1 MKNVK
6 VRSKKIHK
14 VAKSYRVAGMQI
26 RSGVKA
32 GHRWDAGNFSDRI
45 R

>member
-6 VRSKKIHK
+6 VRSKKIRK
-14 VAKSYRVAGMQI
+14 VAKSCHVAGMQI

-32 GHRWDAGNFSDRI
+32 GRRWDAGNFGDRI